1 MSRYV
6 LKNVMFCLALIVIIV
21 NIMRAQNDRIKKKKA
36 QSQGLVS
43 SIVSGKSKKQELD
56 ETMIY
61 IHNFCK
67 PIAIIASF
75 AILEM
80 IFKSNDQ

>member
-1 MSRYV
+1 M
-6 LKNVMFCLALIVIIV
+6 IVSK
-21 NIMRAQNDRIKKKKA
+21 KKKKA
-36 QSQGLVS
+36 QSQGLAS

>member
-21 NIMRAQNDRIKKKKA
+21 NIMRVQNDRIKKKKA